1 MIDLKFVYN
10 NKNISKR
17 KIFVKFVYEM
27 NMNLA
32 KFKVL
37 C

>member
-1 MIDLKFVYN
+1 MINLKFVYS
-10 NKNISKR
+10 NKKFSKR
-17 KIFVKFVYEM
+17 AIFVKFVYEM

>member
-1 MIDLKFVYN
+1 MINLKFVYS
-10 NKNISKR
+10 NKKFSKR
-17 KIFVKFVYEM
+17 TIFVKFVYEM

-32 KFKVL
+32 KLKVL